1 MHKKLFIIRKIKMT
15 MMNFVDY
22 QRRKAPVNN
31 GGDFSENLE
40 EFSAAT
46 FTTKEVNKMLIS

>member
-22 QRRKAPVNN
+22 QRRKATVNN
-31 GGDFSENLE
+31 EGDFSEKLE

-46 FTTKEVNKMLIS
+46 FTTKEVKTLIS

>member
-46 FTTKEVNKMLIS
+46 FTTKEVKKMLIS